1 MTECGRDA
9 GRGEIPGDIA
19 KLYLAAQVPGHTYR
33 DFSASRRETRDRLRD
48 WMLQK
53 QAHQAAKPESQAGPG
68 ERQASADLASESE
81 AWAAEPQSI
90 SAPAGSE
97 EVGGTG
103 SQGTEE
109 DLAED
114 TPGAAEVPEAGP
126 TGAEGQAQGLASSRW
141 FVLNNIFSPEGA
153 AREARLSPGESGLVV
168 PAIVLFSIA
177 GGVGKTSLVATVGR
191 ALAAYGERVLLVDTT
206 PFGLLPLYFGSR
218 ESKPGVVRTFAPP
231 NNNPDAP
238 VHAVT
243 LEPGEPLPGSAE
255 RDPFLEALRYDGRGS
270 NRILVDART
279 ASLDTV
285 RRLLP
290 VAPTVLVP
298 IIPDMNSVASL
309 RAVEA
314 VFSSEQPTTYRRVE
328 PLYLLNQFDASLP
341 LHVDVRDILRQQL
354 GNRLLPFVVRRSS
367 TVSEALAEGMTVI
380 DYAPDSSAAEDFL
393 HLAGWLRSV
402 SAAASGFRGSRWSE
416 K

>member
-1 MTECGRDA
+1 MTECGHDA
-9 GRGEIPGDIA
+9 GRGDIPEDIA
-19 KLYLAAQVPGHTYR
+19 KLYLAAHLPGHSYR

-53 QAHQAAKPESQAGPG
+53 QAGQATKPDTSHGEPA
-68 ERQASADLASESE
+68 ERQASADLTATGESLPAELSRTESESQPLPPLAGSQE
-81 AWAAEPQSI
+81 VARPSNEGTWNQERLAEGTREPAAERR
-90 SAPAGSE
+90 E
-97 EVGGTG
+97 KH
-103 SQGTEE
+103 
-109 DLAED
+109 
-114 TPGAAEVPEAGP
+114 
-126 TGAEGQAQGLASSRW
+126 RW
-141 FVLNNIFSPEGA
+141 FILNNIFSPESA
-153 AREARLSPGESGLVV
+153 AREARLPGGESRPVV
-168 PAIVLFSIA
+168 PTLVLFSIA
-177 GGVGKTSLVATVGR
+177 GGVGKTSLAATVGR

-231 NNNPDAP
+231 NNSPDAP

-243 LEPGEPLPGSAE
+243 LEPGEPLPASAE
-255 RDPFLEALRYDGRGS
+255 RDPFLEALLHDAHGS

-290 VAPTVLVP
+290 LVPTILVP

-314 VFSSEQPTTYRRVE
+314 VFSNEQPTTYRRVE

-341 LHVDVRDILRQQL
+341 LHVDVREILRQQL

-367 TVSEALAEGMTVI
+367 AVSEALAEGMTVI
-380 DYAPDSSAAEDFL
+380 DYAPDSSAAEEFL
-393 HLAGWLRSV
+393 HLAGWLRTV
-402 SAAASGFRGSRWSE
+402 SAAASGFRRARWSE